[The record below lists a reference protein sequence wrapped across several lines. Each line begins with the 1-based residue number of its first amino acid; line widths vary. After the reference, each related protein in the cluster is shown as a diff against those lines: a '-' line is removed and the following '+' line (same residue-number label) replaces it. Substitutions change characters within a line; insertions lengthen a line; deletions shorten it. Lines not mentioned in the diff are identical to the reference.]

1 MRTFAGLVVAATLL
15 VPAAPVLG
23 GRAALPRSTTD
34 RPDDRQGSQ
43 IHALYVL
50 PSDGADR
57 ALDTDGTIEASVQ
70 NFQTW
75 LRGQTGGRGL
85 RLDTFQ
91 GQLDVT
97 FVRLSQTDAQLAS
110 SGLFIRDAIE
120 RELRAAGFTQA
131 GKIYALYY
139 DGSSTA
145 ACGGGAWPPTLPGQL
160 GGVYL
165 RATFGAG
172 FLCYDPTRSRSGL
185 QLMDLA
191 VLHELLHTMGFVATC
206 SPHHTR
212 AGHVSDSPS
221 DLMWAGDAPW
231 TPSVL
236 DVGRDDY
243 FDAPVAGCPDLADS
257 AYLEGNA
264 VVLSVTVRAA
274 GGRGVVRSNPAGI
287 DCGATCSAQFERGTT
302 VTLTAAPL
310 RGSRFLGWSGAC
322 TGHGP
327 CAVVMDGAKSVAAAF
342 GPSRFVLSLSVKG
355 PGRVTSTP
363 AGIACPG
370 RCQVAVRA
378 GSRVALRAVPNKGA
392 RLSSWSGA
400 CRGRGKCTVTMNANR
415 RVAAGFRR

>member
-1 MRTFAGLVVAATLL
+1 MKIVVGLL
-15 VPAAPVLG
+15 VAGMLLVSTTPVLG
-23 GRAALPRSTTD
+23 GPAALPRSTTD

-50 PSDGADR
+50 PSDGIDR

-70 NFQTW
+70 NVQTW

-85 RLDTFQ
+85 RLDTFE

-110 SGLFIRDAIE
+110 RGLFIRDAIE
-120 RELRAAGFTQA
+120 GELRAAGFAQA
-131 GKIYALYY
+131 GKVYALYY

-160 GGVYL
+160 GGVYM

-172 FLCYDPTRSRSGL
+172 FACYDPTRSRSGL

-191 VLHELLHTMGFVATC
+191 VLHEVLHTMGFVATC

-212 AGHVSDSPS
+212 SGHVSDGPN

-243 FDAPVAGCPDLADS
+243 FDAPLAGCPDLAES
-257 AYLEGNA
+257 PYLEGNSFA
-264 VVLSVTVRAA
+264 LTVTVRAG
-274 GGRGVVRSNPAGI
+274 GGRGTVRSNPAGI
-287 DCGATCSAQFERGTT
+287 DCGAACSAEFGRGAA

-310 RGSRFLGWSGAC
+310 RGSRFLGWSGGC
-322 TGHGP
+322 TGRSS
-327 CAVVMDGAKSVAAAF
+327 CAVVMDGAKSVTAAF
-342 GPSRFVLSLSVKG
+342 GPARFALLVSVKG

-370 RCQVAVRA
+370 RCRVAVRA
-378 GSRVALRAVPNKGA
+378 GSRVALRAVPADGA

-400 CRGRGKCTVTMNANR
+400 CRGRGKCSVTMNADR